1 MFQLLN
7 TPRSNPIILM
17 PGFNDRLTSVMDR
30 SQKALL
36 LHGQNLSAN
45 DRNLAALLDFFGV
58 PWNSVILGEVDRER
72 DLSSH
77 LAKNKSRIP
86 ISASHMAVVLQV
98 TKDLERRPLIVQLS
112 PRRTQLA

>member
-1 MFQLLN
+1 
-7 TPRSNPIILM
+7 M
-17 PGFNDRLTSVMDR
+17 PGFSDRLTSVMDR

-58 PWNSVILGEVDRER
+58 PWNSVILGEVDRDR
-72 DLSSH
+72 DSH

-98 TKDLERRPLIVQLS
+98 TKDLERRPFIVQLS